1 MFYNWRYHQ
10 RRKGAG
16 EESSPGPQGDIK
28 MDKVGLLVVAVL
40 MVGCASLNDGSYM
53 PSAHQEALQNPD
65 LMNCG
70 TGGSVCRAAPG
81 RLHKSY
87 SMCRCVQ

>member
-1 MFYNWRYHQ
+1 
-10 RRKGAG
+10 
-16 EESSPGPQGDIK
+16 

-65 LMNCG
+65 LLNCA
-70 TGGSVCRAAPG
+70 TGASVCRAAPG
-81 RLHKSY
+81 RLHKSH

>member
-1 MFYNWRYHQ
+1 MSAPG
-10 RRKGAG
+10 GAG
-16 EESSPGPQGDIK
+16 QESYPGPQGDII
-28 MDKVGLLVVAVL
+28 MEKVGLLVVAVL

-65 LMNCG
+65 LMHCG
-70 TGGSVCRAAPG
+70 TGTPVCRSSPG

-87 SMCRCVQ
+87 SMCRCVR